1 MPDLRLPD
9 IGWGGNRQTQDRD
22 GNWLDLDLDFNIDFD
37 INLDHDILDDMEGQ
51 FQIKIPPLPVTID
64 GQGTYDDPWAIGL
77 QPKGWPKME
86 LILWLDPDGLPREH
100 IQEVFHQVSDEV
112 MSIVDVV
119 VAGAFNV
126 DALISYQT
134 NGLIH

>member
-1 MPDLRLPD
+1 MD
-9 IGWGGNRQTQDRD
+9 
-22 GNWLDLDLDFNIDFD
+22 
-37 INLDHDILDDMEGQ
+37 GQ

-100 IQEVFHQVSDEV
+100 IQEVFQQVSDEV

-126 DALISYQT
+126 DTASISYQT